1 MSPKAWKASF
11 SDFPKLGQS
20 FSFRSPEKP
29 RHSTLSRDSGSV
41 SGSSRSSILEN
52 PASEPRELEQALE
65 AGTSHSEVSSPPAE
79 VETASGTA
87 EKGTEEDSKQ
97 VEEKKGG
104 QDEAS
109 EAPAESDYK
118 GDSEKGP
125 PSESSSEMDDS
136 HDSESLELKL
146 TAEDG
151 GPLHIEESDNS
162 QVDLDNNKGNG
173 LENGVVSGLKDLNVS
188 TKVCLWKSQQQSDND
203 RNLSA
208 F

>member
-1 MSPKAWKASF
+1 MES
-11 SDFPKLGQS
+11 
-20 FSFRSPEKP
+20 
-29 RHSTLSRDSGSV
+29 
-41 SGSSRSSILEN
+41 
-52 PASEPRELEQALE
+52 RELERDLE
-65 AGTSHSEVSSPPAE
+65 AGTSHSEISSPPAE

-118 GDSEKGP
+118 GDSEKAP

-136 HDSESLELKL
+136 HDSESLDDKL
-146 TAEDG
+146 AAVGG
-151 GPLHIEESDNS
+151 GPLHFEEDDNS
-162 QVDLDNNKGNG
+162 QVDLHNNKENG
-173 LENGVVSGLKDLNVS
+173 LENGEVSGFKDLNVS
-188 TKVCLWKSQQQSDND
+188 TKVCLWKSQQHSDND
-203 RNLSA
+203 RNLNA

>member
-11 SDFPKLGQS
+11 PDFPKLGQS

-41 SGSSRSSILEN
+41 SGSSRSSVLEN
-52 PASEPRELEQALE
+52 PPSESRELEQDLE
-65 AGTSHSEVSSPPAE
+65 AGTRHNEISSPPAE

-109 EAPAESDYK
+109 DYE
-118 GDSEKGP
+118 GDGEKAP
-125 PSESSSEMDDS
+125 PSESSSEMDGS

-146 TAEDG
+146 AAVNDST
-151 GPLHIEESDNS
+151 LHIEENDNS
-162 QVDLDNNKGNG
+162 QVDLDNNKENG
-173 LENGVVSGLKDLNVS
+173 LENGVASGFKDLNVS
-188 TKVCLWKSQQQSDND
+188 TKVCLWKSQQHSDND
-203 RNLSA
+203 RNLGA